1 MTDFL
6 EKLCIQIDSA
16 EDIEVKVLDMD
27 KEHGLMSVEV
37 NASFPNAGGNVSRL
51 SCVKTCLLYT
61 SADIDTKNARDF
73 KESIVDEIEN
83 SNFSPTVIA
92 ECRNAGNSKYT
103 VTVDEYKDNENNTVM
118 AEVTVS
124 YNYSIPFL
132 NVNKP
137 VSYTHLLG
145 KVL

>member
-1 MTDFL
+1 MKQIFETYLTLFL
-6 EKLCIQIDSA
+6 
-16 EDIEVKVLDMD
+16 M
-27 KEHGLMSVEV
+27 LMAVFTLEGII
-37 NASFPNAGGNVSRL
+37 A
-51 SCVKTCLLYT
+51 
-61 SADIDTKNARDF
+61 ADIDTKNARDF

-83 SNFSPTVIA
+83 SNSSPTVIA

-132 NVNKP
+132 NVNKQHELKDFA
-137 VSYTHLLG
+137 V
-145 KVL
+145 